1 MPNILIAAHG
11 DLSTALIRS
20 ARLIVG
26 ATDGV
31 RSFEMTA
38 GLHHADAEQQ
48 LTELVDVGRAQQ
60 ERLLVLVDI
69 QGGSPFNICSR
80 LLIEHRDF
88 DLVTG
93 VNLPMLLEAL
103 TALTQPAGASL
114 AATGAAAITDVSTLL
129 HDTTYE
135 TENLDD

>member
-11 DLSTALIRS
+11 DLSTALTRT
-20 ARLIVG
+20 AALIVG
-26 ATDGV
+26 ATDHV
-31 RSFEMTA
+31 RCFEMTA
-38 GLHHADAEQQ
+38 DLHHTDAEQQ
-48 LTELVDVGRAQQ
+48 LTALVDAGRAAE

-80 LLIEHRDF
+80 LLLEHGDF

-103 TALTQPAGASL
+103 TALDPPSGASL
-114 AATGAAAITDVSTLL
+114 AAAGSAAITDISTLI
-129 HDTTYE
+129 HASED
-135 TENLDD
+135 NDD